1 MRLETLPAV
10 ARSIPLVCGNCD
22 AERFFKVIAH
32 ISNLAAKAKCEVCGR
47 SKTLRVGED
56 MSDESANEGAAP
68 AAKAKGA
75 QGSSGKEPKEKKPR
89 NLDGLK
95 AANEKRRAAL
105 AEKKAEVAAKKEAD
119 LRAEYEKQYETLKNQ
134 IGTAKVVPYKISA
147 RFEVANAIQ
156 HAKFGLGFVTSA
168 SSDRIE
174 VAFVEGVKPLVHNR
188 G

>member
-68 AAKAKGA
+68 TAKAKGA
-75 QGSSGKEPKEKKPR
+75 KEPKEKKPR

-95 AANEKRRAAL
+95 AANEKRRVAL

-134 IGTAKVVPYKISA
+134 IGTAKVIPYKISA

>member
-10 ARSIPLVCGNCD
+10 ARSISLTCGNCD

-32 ISNLAAKAKCEVCGR
+32 ISTSAAKAKCEVCGR

-56 MSDESANEGAAP
+56 MSDESGNPSTA
-68 AAKAKGA
+68 
-75 QGSSGKEPKEKKPR
+75 SGGKSKSAKEPKEKKPR
-89 NLDGLK
+89 NVDGLK

-134 IGTAKVVPYKISA
+134 IGTARVMPYKISS

-168 SSDRIE
+168 SGDRIE